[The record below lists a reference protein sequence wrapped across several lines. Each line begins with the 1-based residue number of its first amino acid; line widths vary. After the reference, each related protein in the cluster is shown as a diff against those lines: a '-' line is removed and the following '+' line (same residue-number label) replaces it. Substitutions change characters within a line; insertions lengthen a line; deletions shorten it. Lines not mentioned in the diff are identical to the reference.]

1 MSEITTSVNRGEEI
15 RRLTITHAGLL
26 LLALLVCSEIA
37 FAQSFYSAPL
47 KRRQPSDAAEAEKLF
62 LQKPQASMTS
72 EASSWFDVTYDSLA
86 LSVDARTSYL
96 KGVVTIAGICRANK
110 SSQLTLDLNNALRV
124 DSVSV
129 GGGQRPFVQAP
140 NSFAVTLDRAYQSG
154 ENLSATI
161 FYEGVPAATGLGSIV
176 FNSHSGIPWV
186 YTLSEPYGAKDWWP
200 CKNDPSDKADSADIV
215 ITCDSSYKVGSEGIL
230 ASITN
235 HGNGTSTTHWKERY
249 PIASYLIS
257 IAFSNYMQF
266 SNWYRYSPIDSMEIL
281 NYILPEDSLAA
292 LQVLP
297 LVPGMLSVYSDLYGQ
312 YPFIREKYGHS
323 EFASGG
329 MEHQTMTSIGSFV
342 ENTVSHE
349 LAHQW
354 FGDMITCRTWSDLW
368 LNEAFAQ
375 YSSALYLEKKYG
387 VASYWDY
394 MNVQMHA
401 ALPASGEVGNPDTS
415 TATALFNSPLI
426 YSKGASILHML
437 RHVLGDSVF
446 FLAMHAYANDPLLM
460 YSTASTRDFERDCEA
475 VCGKSLAYFFNEWI
489 YGAGYPDYI
498 YSWEWK
504 PTGAAGAL
512 TVTVTQP
519 ADRTNPPFFT
529 MPIDIRITMNG
540 KDTTATL
547 FNNGATQSFT
557 IPCSSQPS
565 AVAFDPDGWIL
576 KRVYPASDIPPT
588 VIALEQNYPNPFNAG
603 TRIKYSIPRT
613 EQVSLEIYDI
623 LGRRIATLVDTRQIS
638 GLYEVE
644 WSPGSLASGV
654 YVYRLIT
661 GEGQVEKKMILL
673 R

>member
-1 MSEITTSVNRGEEI
+1 MAFFAWSEIV
-15 RRLTITHAGLL
+15 
-26 LLALLVCSEIA
+26 
-37 FAQSFYSAPL
+37 FAQSYYPAPAGAEQRL
-47 KRRQPSDAAEAEKLF
+47 EAAEAEKLS
-62 LQKPQASMTS
+62 LRKSQASMSS
-72 EASSWFDVTYDSLA
+72 EASSWFDVTYDSLG
-86 LSVDARTSYL
+86 LTVDAQTSYL
-96 KGVVTIAGICRANK
+96 KGIVTIAGICRADN
-110 SSQLTLDLNNALRV
+110 SSQLTLDLNNALRI
-124 DSVSV
+124 DSILI
-129 GGGQRPFVQAP
+129 GGVQRPFVQAP
-140 NSFAVTLDRAYQSG
+140 NSFAVTLDRAYQPG

-161 FYEGVPAATGLGSIV
+161 FYEGVPAATGLGSII
-176 FNSHSGIPWV
+176 FNSHFGVPWV

-215 ITCDSSYKVGSEGIL
+215 VTCDSSYKVGSEGIL
-230 ASITN
+230 ASIVN

-249 PIASYLIS
+249 PIASYLVS
-257 IAFSNYMQF
+257 IAFSNYIQF
-266 SNWYRYSPIDSMEIL
+266 SNWYRYSPADSMEVL

-297 LVPGMLSVYSDLYGQ
+297 LVPGMLSVYSNLYGQ

-329 MEHQTMTSIGSFV
+329 MEHQTMTSLGSFV

-368 LNEAFAQ
+368 LNEGFAQ
-375 YSSALYLEKKYG
+375 YSSALYLETKYG

-401 ALPASGEVGNPDTS
+401 ALPAAGEVGNPDTS
-415 TATALFNSPLI
+415 TAASLFNSPLI
-426 YSKGASILHML
+426 YNKGASILHML
-437 RHVLGDSVF
+437 RHVMGDSVF
-446 FLAMHAYANDPLLM
+446 FLAMHAYANDPQLQ
-460 YSTASTRDFERDCEA
+460 YSNAGIHDFERVCES
-475 VCGKSLAYFFNEWI
+475 VSGRKLAYFFNEWI
-489 YGAGYPDYI
+489 YGTGYPDYI

-504 PTGAAGAL
+504 PTGGAAGL
-512 TVTVTQP
+512 TVTVVQP

-529 MPIDIRITMNG
+529 MPIDIRITVNG
-540 KDTTATL
+540 KDTTAAL
-547 FNNGATQSFT
+547 FNDAATQSFT

-576 KRVYPASDIPPT
+576 KRVYPASEVPPAA
-588 VIALEQNYPNPFNAG
+588 IDLEQNYPNPFNAG
-603 TRIKYSIPRT
+603 TKIKYSVPRT
-613 EQVSLEIYDI
+613 EQVSLRIYDI
-623 LGRRIATLVDTRQIS
+623 LGRRITTLVDTKQVS

-644 WSPGSLASGV
+644 WSPGNLASGV